1 MPLAVIPRGCATPPP
16 MFRLLMRGQVLRQAG
31 HNIAYSTWVYPT
43 TISFATVFTPPSSN
57 TRAHAMEKLLS
68 RTSLKAPGA
77 RLHGAVGLGFM
88 ASNMLR
94 QTVLLHLFSALRTL
108 YLVSSKPAHRGY
120 GCLTFALG
128 LAAPAFVG
136 RQSLHKRVK
145 RSCLEEK
152 NSTPARIRWHL
163 RHFRT
168 AL

>member
-1 MPLAVIPRGCATPPP
+1 MPLAVIPRGCAPPP
-16 MFRLLMRGQVLRQAG
+16 SMFRRLVRGRFLSQAG
-31 HNIAYSTWVYPT
+31 RNVAYSKWVYLT
-43 TISFATVFTPPSSN
+43 TISLATVFTPPSSN
-57 TRAHAMEKLLS
+57 TRAHAMEKHLS
-68 RTSLKAPGA
+68 RTSLAAPGA
-77 RLHGAVGLGFM
+77 RLHGIVGLGLM

-94 QTVLLHLFSALRTL
+94 QTVLLHFFSALRAL

>member
-1 MPLAVIPRGCATPPP
+1 MD
-16 MFRLLMRGQVLRQAG
+16 
-31 HNIAYSTWVYPT
+31 
-43 TISFATVFTPPSSN
+43 
-57 TRAHAMEKLLS
+57 KLLS
-68 RTSLKAPGA
+68 RTSLTAPGA
-77 RLHGAVGLGFM
+77 RSHGAVGLGIM

-94 QTVLLHLFSALRTL
+94 QTILLHFFSALRTL
-108 YLVSSKPAHRGY
+108 NLVSSKQAHRGY
-120 GCLTFALG
+120 ECLTFTLG

-145 RSCLEEK
+145 RSCFEEK